1 MSKAD
6 TIAPQPGHGRLHRQ
20 RTRPASGPVKLPH
33 TDLPRRY
40 LKAGDLMIC
49 RTACEVTTVLG
60 SCVAVTFF
68 SAQLKLGGICHAMLP
83 EPRHGDGASDLRNE
97 QRWKYVRYALQELI
111 QCFAQ
116 PGVSPSSVE
125 VKLFGGGHL
134 LARGADNENGAN
146 VGANNVALAR
156 TILSEAG
163 FKIAA
168 GDVGGPHGRK
178 VVFNTLTGVVH
189 MKLLGRNSTAD

>member
-1 MSKAD
+1 MAQVETS
-6 TIAPQPGHGRLHRQ
+6 TSRSQCRLHRQ
-20 RTRPASGPVKLPH
+20 RTSPASGMVKLPR

-49 RTACEVTTVLG
+49 RSSCEVTTVLG

-68 SAQLKLGGICHAMLP
+68 SSRLGLGGICHAMLP
-83 EPRHGDGASDLRNE
+83 SPRHGDDEEAILGE
-97 QRWKYVRYALQELI
+97 QRWKYVSYSLAELI
-111 QCFAQ
+111 QCFSQ
-116 PGVSPSSVE
+116 PGLPAADVE
-125 VKLFGGGHL
+125 VKIFGGGHL
-134 LARGADNENGAN
+134 LARSTDGEGGAN

-156 TILSEAG
+156 RLLAEAG

-178 VVFNTLTGVVH
+178 VVFNTLTGAVH
-189 MKLLGRNSTAD
+189 MKLLGRSAGSE

>member
-1 MSKAD
+1 MAQAD
-6 TIAPQPGHGRLHRQ
+6 TIPPQRSQGRLLRQ
-20 RTRPASGPVKLPH
+20 RTRPTSGPVKLPR

-68 SAQLKLGGICHAMLP
+68 SAQLGLGGICHAMLP
-83 EPRHGDGASDLRNE
+83 APRHGDGKCSKGCDE
-97 QRWKYVRYALQELI
+97 RWKYVSCALAELI
-111 QCFAQ
+111 ECFNQ
-116 PGVSPSSVE
+116 PGVSPSAVE
-125 VKLFGGGHL
+125 VKIFGGGHL
-134 LARGADNENGAN
+134 IAPSSNGEGGAN

-156 TILSEAG
+156 RMLSEAG

-168 GDVGGPHGRK
+168 GDIGGPHGRK
-178 VVFNTLTGVVH
+178 IVFNTLTGVVH
-189 MKLLGRNSTAD
+189 MKLLNRNSAEE

>member
-1 MSKAD
+1 MSQTE
-6 TIAPQPGHGRLHRQ
+6 TIPPQRGQGRLLRQ
-20 RTRPASGPVKLPH
+20 RTRPASGPVKLPR

-68 SAQLKLGGICHAMLP
+68 SAQLGLGGICHAMLP
-83 EPRHGDGASDLRNE
+83 APRHGDDDTALRGE
-97 QRWKYVRYALQELI
+97 GRWKYVSCALKELI
-111 QCFAQ
+111 ECFTQ
-116 PGVSPSSVE
+116 PGISPAAVE
-125 VKLFGGGHL
+125 VKIFGGGHL
-134 LARGADNENGAN
+134 IARSSGREDGAN

-156 TILSEAG
+156 RMLADAG
-163 FKIAA
+163 FAISA

-178 VVFNTLTGVVH
+178 VVFNTQTGDVH
-189 MKLLGRNSTAD
+189 MKLLHRTAAEE

>member
-1 MSKAD
+1 MAYAD
-6 TIAPQPGHGRLHRQ
+6 ASTHVRVRDHLSRQ
-20 RTRPASGPVKLPH
+20 RTRPASGPVKLPR

-68 SAQLKLGGICHAMLP
+68 SAKLELGGICHAMLP
-83 EPRHGDGASDLRNE
+83 APRYGDEDCALCSEG
-97 QRWKYVRYALQELI
+97 RWRYVRCALAELI
-111 QCFAQ
+111 ACFTH
-116 PGVSPSSVE
+116 PGISPAAVE
-125 VKLFGGGHL
+125 VKIFGGGHL
-134 LARGADNENGAN
+134 IASSSDGDGGAN

-156 TILSEAG
+156 RMLAEAG
-163 FKIAA
+163 FTIAA

-178 VVFNTLTGVVH
+178 VVFNTQTGVVH
-189 MKLLGRNSTAD
+189 MKLLNRDNAEE

>member
-1 MSKAD
+1 M
-6 TIAPQPGHGRLHRQ
+6 
-20 RTRPASGPVKLPH
+20 VKLPR

-49 RTACEVTTVLG
+49 RSSCEVTTVLG

-68 SAQLKLGGICHAMLP
+68 SSRLGLGGICHAMLP
-83 EPRHGDGASDLRNE
+83 SPRHGDDEEAILGE
-97 QRWKYVRYALQELI
+97 QRWKYVSYSLAELI
-111 QCFAQ
+111 QCFSQ
-116 PGVSPSSVE
+116 PGLPAADVE
-125 VKLFGGGHL
+125 VKIFGGGHL
-134 LARGADNENGAN
+134 LARSTDGEGGAN

-156 TILSEAG
+156 RLLAEAG

-178 VVFNTLTGVVH
+178 VVFNTLTGAVH
-189 MKLLGRNSTAD
+189 MKLLGRSAGSE

>member
-1 MSKAD
+1 MDHAD
-6 TIAPQPGHGRLHRQ
+6 TSKHVRVRDRLQRQ
-20 RTRPASGPVKLPH
+20 RTRPASGPVKLPR

-68 SAQLKLGGICHAMLP
+68 SAQLGLGGICHAMLP
-83 EPRHGDGASDLRNE
+83 APRHGDDDTALRGE
-97 QRWKYVRYALQELI
+97 GRWKYVSCALKELI
-111 QCFAQ
+111 ECFAQ
-116 PGVSPSSVE
+116 PGVQPSAVE
-125 VKLFGGGHL
+125 VKIFGGGHL
-134 LARGADNENGAN
+134 IAPTSNGEGGAN

-156 TILSEAG
+156 RMLADAG
-163 FKIAA
+163 FAISA

-178 VVFNTLTGVVH
+178 VVFNTQTGDVH
-189 MKLLGRNSTAD
+189 MKLLHRTAAEE

>member
-1 MSKAD
+1 MPKAH
-6 TIAPQPGHGRLHRQ
+6 TGAPVRVRSRLHRQ
-20 RTRPASGPVKLPH
+20 RTRPVSGLVKLPR

-68 SAQLKLGGICHAMLP
+68 SAQLGLGGICHAMLP
-83 EPRHGDGASDLRNE
+83 APRHADGDDIEGA
-97 QRWKYVRYALQELI
+97 QRWKYVRYALRELI
-111 QCFAQ
+111 DCFSQ
-116 PGVSPSSVE
+116 PGVSPAAVE
-125 VKLFGGGHL
+125 VKIFGGGHL
-134 LARGADNENGAN
+134 IANHGTGEGGAD

-156 TILSEAG
+156 HMIAEAG
-163 FKIAA
+163 FAIAA

-178 VVFNTLTGVVH
+178 IVFNTQTGVVH
-189 MKLLGRNSTAD
+189 MKLLNRNAAEE